1 MKQAMSVLTSSKSND
16 WYTPPRYIEAAR
28 KVMGGI
34 DLDPASCEIANEWI
48 QAEVWIGDRANG
60 LTFPWEGRVWINP
73 PYGKT
78 GNKSNQEL
86 WARKLLREYLA
97 GNVTEA
103 ILLTKTV
110 PGYYWWDWMFNY
122 WPGPVCITW
131 GRIAFIK
138 LEWVRFINGQVV
150 VVPPAGDHR
159 SKAASS
165 FWYLGPHTER
175 FKATFSEFGRCL
187 DSAEKRVH
195 ERGIC
200 KAGQKVRMSDEQ
212 AAMECPS
219 RSSQENKK
227 VSM

>member
-1 MKQAMSVLTSSKSND
+1 MIQAMSVLTSSKSHE
-16 WYTPPRYIEAAR
+16 WYTPVKYIEAAR

-48 QAEVWIGDRANG
+48 QADVWIGEKANG
-60 LTFPWEGRVWINP
+60 LTFTWEGRVFLNP

-78 GNKSNQEL
+78 GSKSNQEI
-86 WARKLLREYLA
+86 WARKLLREYEA

-110 PGYYWWDWMFNY
+110 PGYEWWDSLFHY

-138 LEWVRFINGQVV
+138 LEWVKFINGQVV
-150 VVPPAGDHR
+150 VVPPAGRDHR

-165 FWYLGPHTER
+165 FWYLGPNTDR
-175 FKATFSEFGRCL
+175 FKTIFAEFGRCL
-187 DSAEKRVH
+187 DSAVGDRHSRVPN
-195 ERGIC
+195 
-200 KAGQKVRMSDEQ
+200 A
-212 AAMECPS
+212 CP
-219 RSSQENKK
+219 
-227 VSM
+227 